1 MVLLDSVARNLS
13 HARWAQQSAP
23 GAAFSLRE
31 ILETPAC
38 LLPVFHASSGT
49 MTNDPADRPL
59 LFDSHA
65 HLVADDQVRY
75 PRNPMQR
82 AADAPYRHPGVI
94 GKPGGHHG
102 PNPVNEVPDA
112 LRMLQWMKDEN
123 VDGMV
128 AVQKRMIYRYDNSYI
143 LDSSDA
149 YPDRFSAVVMLDAQD
164 ENTPALVRQMVRAN
178 GLAGVRLFGGRT
190 PDGGMPWLNSP
201 AALKTWDVVQEFGL
215 VMDLEVLS
223 QGGGGPSIPAI
234 IALARQYPAIRI
246 VLDHLLEPEME
257 EGEHFGLDGRYQT
270 LSSEA
275 NIFFKFTSIN
285 LDICREENIPA
296 QKVLRRAVDLFGA
309 DRLMWGSDI
318 GTSSGTYK
326 EMVQRF
332 LDSATLLNAS
342 EKSAVFHDTGRRVFV
357 KGGIRV

>member
-1 MVLLDSVARNLS
+1 M
-13 HARWAQQSAP
+13 
-23 GAAFSLRE
+23 
-31 ILETPAC
+31 T
-38 LLPVFHASSGT
+38 ASNT
-49 MTNDPADRPL
+49 ARPL

-65 HLVADDQVRY
+65 HLVADDQARY

-94 GKPGGHHG
+94 GKPGGKHG
-102 PNPVNEVPDA
+102 PNPINEVPDA
-112 LRMLQWMKDEN
+112 LRMLRWMEEEN
-123 VDGMV
+123 VDGIV

-143 LDSSDA
+143 LDSSDK
-149 YPDRFSAVVMLDAQD
+149 YPDLFSAVMILDAED
-164 ENTPALVRQMVRAN
+164 DGTPALVRQCIQKN
-178 GLAGVRLFGGRT
+178 ELAGVRLFGGRK
-190 PDGGMPWLNSP
+190 PDGSMPWLNSP
-201 AALKTWDVVQEFGL
+201 KALKTWAVAQEFGL

-234 IALARQYPAIRI
+234 IELARKYPEIRI

-257 EGEHFGLDGRYQT
+257 EGEHFGLDERYQT
-270 LSSEA
+270 LGGEK

-296 QKVLRRAVDLFGA
+296 ENVLRRAVDMFGA
-309 DRLMWGSDI
+309 DHLMWGSDI

-332 LDSATLLNAS
+332 LDSAVLLTQQ
-342 EKSAVFHDTGRRVFV
+342 EKRAVFHDTGKRVFV
-357 KGGIRV
+357 KGGIKA